1 MGEAVLAALV
11 TGVLS
16 LAGVLVTLVSRR
28 AEAGEVRRLH
38 AELGEAQA
46 ALAQLRG
53 EAERYRAAY
62 LGLLEVTQ
70 GLLEGS
76 DEPLTGG
83 RERSV

>member
-1 MGEAVLAALV
+1 VSEAVLAALV

-16 LAGVLVTLVSRR
+16 LVGVLVTLASRR
-28 AEAGEVRRLH
+28 AEAGEVARLH

-53 EAERYRAAY
+53 EAERYKTAY

-70 GLLEGS
+70 GLLEEGA
-76 DEPLTGG
+76 
-83 RERSV
+83 